1 MLLHLKKAK
10 LMSVPEIT
18 TGSEAKGRTGLFA
31 VGGLVGALLAS
42 SCCVLPFLFV
52 SLGVSGAWIG
62 QLTALSP
69 YQPYFLGAALALLGA
84 GFWQAFRHK
93 PEVCLPGTL
102 CEKPQS
108 GPVTRSILWIGA
120 AFVFA
125 SLAIN
130 LVPLSG

>member
-1 MLLHLKKAK
+1 MAI
-10 LMSVPEIT
+10 PEIT
-18 TGSEAKGRTGLFA
+18 TSTEAKGRTSLFA
-31 VGGLVGALLAS
+31 FGGLIGGILAS
-42 SCCVLPFLFV
+42 SCCVLPLLFV
-52 SLGVSGAWIG
+52 SLGISGTWIG

-69 YQPYFLGAALALLGA
+69 YQPYFLSAALALLGA
-84 GFWQAFRHK
+84 GFWQAYRPK

-108 GPVTRSILWIGA
+108 GPVTKSILWIGA

-130 LVPLSG
+130 FVPLSG

>member
-1 MLLHLKKAK
+1 
-10 LMSVPEIT
+10 MSIPEIT

-31 VGGLVGALLAS
+31 VGGLAGALLAS

-69 YQPYFLGAALALLGA
+69 YQPFFLGAAVALLGA
-84 GFWQAFRHK
+84 GFWQAYRHK
-93 PEVCLPGTL
+93 PEVCLPGTV
-102 CEKPQS
+102 CAKPQS
-108 GPVTRSILWIGA
+108 GPVIKSILWIGA

-125 SLAIN
+125 ALAVD
-130 LVPLSG
+130 LAPLIG